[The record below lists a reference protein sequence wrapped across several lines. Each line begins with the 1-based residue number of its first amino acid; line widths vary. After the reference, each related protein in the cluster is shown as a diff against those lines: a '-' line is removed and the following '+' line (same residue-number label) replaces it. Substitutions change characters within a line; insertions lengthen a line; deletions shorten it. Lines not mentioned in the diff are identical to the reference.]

1 VSPTAVEHEVRVAVA
16 EVLVR
21 YATGIDRRDWELFRT
36 CFTED
41 CDADY
46 GEIGVWH
53 GAGAI
58 TEWMRETH
66 APCGHTLHRITNEV
80 VAPDERGVSSRSYV
94 DALIMGPDNTTGT
107 QATGYYDDVLVR
119 VFGGWK
125 IARRRFTL
133 VCLRSVVAQGGP

>member
-1 VSPTAVEHEVRVAVA
+1 MSGIEIDHEVRAAVA

-21 YATGIDRRDWELFRT
+21 YATGIDRRDWALFRS

-46 GEIGVWH
+46 GAVGVWR
-53 GAGAI
+53 GAGAL

-80 VAPDERGVSSRSYV
+80 VTPHDHGVSSHSYV
-94 DALIMGPDNTTGT
+94 DALIMSADNMSGT
-107 QATGYYDDVLVR
+107 QAVGYYDDVLVQ
-119 VFGGWK
+119 VSGEWK
-125 IARRRFTL
+125 IARRRFTPVRFQSIL
-133 VCLRSVVAQGGP
+133 GTP